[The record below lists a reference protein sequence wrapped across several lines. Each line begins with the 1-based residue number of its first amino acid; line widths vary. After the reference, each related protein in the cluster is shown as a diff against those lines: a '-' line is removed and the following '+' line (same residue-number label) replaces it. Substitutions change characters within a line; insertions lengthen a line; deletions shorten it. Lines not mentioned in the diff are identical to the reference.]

1 MTINPQFRHPIDA
14 TALAQRARAALPPD
28 APDSLRNLVDELGRA
43 VGDRDRDLED
53 FLRQAIAAIVI
64 PSGFPISYNNGRTT
78 YSIVVTDAFVGTE
91 DILEITVIDNST
103 GVFSKLTLDNSFGFA
118 AGKTSGHLSAGNGGF
133 VVNSTNGDNSGRDGN
148 GCAGVVFGTG
158 IKSLNV
164 SGASTAVDLYH
175 SNAYA
180 VNLAASTTFVFL
192 TTNYQLTPGL
202 QWEYT
207 FYLRQDATGGRTVTW
222 PNGTGGQPKVL
233 WPGGVA
239 PTLSTAPGALDVVTL
254 RAVTIGTINEFV
266 EFYGQVVGI
275 NLS

>member
-1 MTINPQFRHPIDA
+1 MTISPQFRHPIDA

-43 VGDRDRDLED
+43 IGDRDRDLED

-91 DILEITVIDNST
+91 DIMEITVIDNST

-133 VVNSTNGDNSGRDGN
+133 FVNSTNGDNSGRDGN

-158 IKSLNV
+158 VHALNV
-164 SGASTAVDLYH
+164 NTASTAVDLYH
-175 SNAYA
+175 SNAYG
-180 VNLAASTTFVFL
+180 VQLNASTTFVFL
-192 TTNYQLTPGL
+192 TTNYQLNPGVA

-222 PNGTGGQPKVL
+222 PNGAGGQPKVL

-239 PTLSTAPGALDVVTL
+239 PTLTAAANALDIIKL
-254 RAVTIGTINEFV
+254 RTTNEFV
-266 EFYGQVVGI
+266 EFYGTVVGL
-275 NLS
+275 NYT